1 MIFVMRALTLGA
13 LLALTSACPPPKQ
26 PQQVASN
33 DGLFGYWRPRDGE
46 QLVFAFAPAS
56 EAEELFN
63 LSGNMVAPQTQPVG
77 AVYQLDQL
85 VQLTTFEA
93 TERALN
99 QTVLADMGSVPGTKF
114 STRIDGF
121 ERGVSMQLES
131 KKLDGGSRP
140 WDFYDFCPR
149 SKDLGW
155 GAVNVT
161 ACPTSLATGGSAAFD
176 KQGRLYVYTGSGLA
190 PGTQCPPGPGFLEVQ
205 RGCGTVQFDAP
216 NGRLSAMRVHDD
228 DVLRLAYLHLDNS
241 LRVRERKIGDRDFT
255 ETTLATLVNPRSMQ
269 LLDQRGEPLLLSGDQ
284 LYRRSNGA
292 WGAGELKKKST
303 GQPMTTLGPAAVD
316 LQNRLWVAIGAELWV
331 ERENDFVMTA
341 APGPVHSLYLDPT
354 GDPHVLMSTSAG
366 LEYAVLHENVWRR
379 RVIDSNTTGLIVTHG
394 TTPWR
399 VLTTS
404 YSPAPPWLQPTL
416 ITVHD
421 DGRLEAEV
429 AGGPFNFLAGIST
442 TFAAVGPRGEVAA
455 SLTGETVMTRS
466 AKGRLYPTPKK
477 LEVVVEG
484 PPVNVRSSDGRFT
497 CDQRCTFD
505 VTLGER
511 IAFEVEKKPGVVVT
525 AQSCDRP
532 GRPSSAPC
540 WSTMIP
546 EPSASTAPVT
556 TFTVQVKTRATPLKD
571 AFVAANNQG
580 LATTLG
586 VSGDWVAVGT
596 LFTGAAMQYQ
606 LDDVVIPVTGSFE
619 SVGLVMV
626 NRVSKQSLFVAL
638 PKGVSIERVLPDGSG
653 GLFAALSTSNQAV
666 QVGGVTV
673 GASQTNVLALVHV
686 TSSGAVDRNVTF
698 VSTPR
703 NQPVAIAGVSIAT
716 DGSAAA
722 VVSGNAPLT
731 ALGVPETNALVRV
744 AADGTRTLHGFA
756 GSLATGGQ
764 VFAVDS
770 NHIGFG
776 VNTNTGATLY
786 QWSSG
791 QLQSLA
797 LPGATVRALHATS
810 SATAVMVT
818 STADLSISGRTL
830 MGQRHVVMV
839 DASNAVTATFSLPTA
854 SGAVWSQGVAIV
866 PDGVAFMS
874 DGELRWLS
882 PALVPLRAVLPL
894 PTTTARVSG
903 VQALPTSVSGGSV
916 FILAPPNLDFGD
928 VRGAIAVAQLALF

>member
-1 MIFVMRALTLGA
+1 MIFVMRALPVVV
-13 LLALTSACPPPKQ
+13 LLAMASACPS

-56 EAEELFN
+56 EAEALFN
-63 LSGNMVAPQTQPVG
+63 LSGNMVEPQTKPVG

-114 STRIDGF
+114 STRIDAF

-155 GAVNVT
+155 GQVAVT

-190 PGTQCPPGPGFLEVQ
+190 PGINCPPGPGFLEVQ
-205 RGCGTVQFDAP
+205 RGCGTAQFDAP

-241 LRVRERKIGDRDFT
+241 LRVRERRLGDRDFT

-269 LLDQRGEPLLLSGDQ
+269 LLEQRGEPLLLSGDQ
-284 LYRRSNGA
+284 VYRRANGA
-292 WGAGELKKKST
+292 WAASELKKKST

-316 LQNRLWVAIGAELWV
+316 LEQRLWVAIGNELWV
-331 ERENDFVMTA
+331 ERESDFALTQ
-341 APGPVHSLYLDPT
+341 APGPVHSLYLDPA

-366 LEYAVLHENVWRR
+366 LEYAVLHDGVWRR
-379 RVIDSNTTGLIVTHG
+379 RIVDSNTTGLIVTHG
-394 TTPWR
+394 TAPWR

-421 DGRLEAEV
+421 DGRLEGEV
-429 AGGPFNFLAGIST
+429 AGGPFNFLAGVNT

-455 SLTGETVMTRS
+455 SLTGEAVVTRS
-466 AKGRLYPTPKK
+466 PKGRLYPAPKK
-477 LEVVVEG
+477 LEVVVDG
-484 PPVNVRSSDGRFT
+484 PPVQVRSADGRFS

-540 WSTMIP
+540 WATMVP
-546 EPSASTAPVT
+546 QPSASTAPVT

-571 AFVAANNQG
+571 AFVAANSQG

-606 LDDVVIPVTGSFE
+606 LDDVVVPVTGSFE

-673 GASQTNVLALVHV
+673 GGSQTNVLALVHV
-686 TSSGAVDRNVTF
+686 TSSGTIDRNVTM
-698 VSTPR
+698 VSSAR
-703 NQPVAIAGVSIAT
+703 NAPVGIAGVSLGV

-722 VVSGNAPLT
+722 VASGNGPLT
-731 ALGVPETNALVRV
+731 GLGVPESNALVRV
-744 AADGTRTLHGFA
+744 APDGTRTVHGFA
-756 GSLATGGQ
+756 GPFANSGEVFSVDANRIA
-764 VFAVDS
+764 FAV
-770 NHIGFG
+770 
-776 VNTNTGATLY
+776 NTSSAATLY
-786 QWSSG
+786 QWSNG
-791 QLQSLA
+791 QLQNLA
-797 LPGATVRALHATS
+797 LPGATVQSLHATA
-810 SATAVMVT
+810 SATVLMAT
-818 STADLSISGRTL
+818 STADLTIAGRSL
-830 MGQRHVVMV
+830 MGRRHVLSV
-839 DASNAVTATFSLPTA
+839 DPSNAVTATFSLPTA
-854 SGAVWSQGVAIV
+854 TGAVWSQSVAIV
-866 PDGVAFMS
+866 PEGVAFMS

-882 PALVPLRAVLPL
+882 PSLVPLRAVLPL
-894 PTTTARVSG
+894 PTTTMRVSG
-903 VQALPTSVSGGSV
+903 VQALPTSVSNGSV
-916 FILAPPNLDFGD
+916 FILAPPNLDFGA
-928 VRGAIAVAQLALF
+928 VTGAVAVAQLALF

>member
-1 MIFVMRALTLGA
+1 M
-13 LLALTSACPPPKQ
+13 
-26 PQQVASN
+26 
-33 DGLFGYWRPRDGE
+33 
-46 QLVFAFAPAS
+46 FAFAPAS

-63 LSGNMVAPQTQPVG
+63 LSGNMVEPQTKPVG

-99 QTVLADMGSVPGTKF
+99 QTVLVDMGSLPGTKF
-114 STRIDGF
+114 STRIDAF

-155 GAVNVT
+155 GAVAVT

-190 PGTQCPPGPGFLEVQ
+190 PGINCPPGPGFLEVQ
-205 RGCGTVQFDAP
+205 RGCGTAQFEAP
-216 NGRLSAMRVHDD
+216 NGRLSAMRVHSD
-228 DVLRLAYLHLDNS
+228 DVLRLAYLHFDNS
-241 LRVRERKIGDRDFT
+241 LRVRERKVGDRDFT

-269 LLDQRGEPLLLSGDQ
+269 LLEQRGEPLLLSGDQ
-284 LYRRSNGA
+284 VYRRSNGA
-292 WGAGELKKKST
+292 WGAAELKKKST
-303 GQPMTTLGPAAVD
+303 GQPMTALGPAAVD
-316 LQNRLWVAIGAELWV
+316 VANRLWVAIGSELWV
-331 ERENDFVMTA
+331 ERENDFAMTA
-341 APGPVHSLYLDPT
+341 APGPMHSLYLDPT
-354 GDPHVLMSTSAG
+354 GDPHVLMATGLG
-366 LEYAVLHENVWRR
+366 LEYAVLHEGAWRR
-379 RVIDSNTTGLIVTHG
+379 RVIDANTSGIIVTHG

-416 ITVHD
+416 ITAHD

-429 AGGPFNFLAGIST
+429 AGGPFNFIAGVST

-455 SLTGETVMTRS
+455 SLTGEAVMTRS
-466 AKGRLYPTPKK
+466 EKGRLYTTPKK
-477 LEVVVEG
+477 VEVVVEG
-484 PPVNVRSSDGRFT
+484 PPVKVRSADGRFT

-511 IAFEVEKKPGVVVT
+511 IAFEVEKTPGVVVT

-532 GRPSSAPC
+532 GRPASAPC

-546 EPSASTAPVT
+546 EPSASTAVVN

-571 AFVAANNQG
+571 AFVASNSQG

-606 LDDVVIPVTGSFE
+606 LDDVVVPVTGSFE

-653 GLFAALSTSNQAV
+653 GLFAVLSTTNQPV

-673 GASQTNVLALVHV
+673 GASQTTVFALVHV
-686 TSSGAVDRNVTF
+686 TASGTVDRNVTM
-698 VSTPR
+698 VSSPR
-703 NQPVAIAGVSIAT
+703 NMPVGVPGVSIGV

-722 VVSGNAPLT
+722 VVSGNGPLT
-731 ALGVPETNALVRV
+731 GLGVPESNALVRV
-744 AADGTRTLHGFA
+744 APDGTRTVHGFA
-756 GSLATGGQ
+756 GAFANSGAVFSVDGNRIA
-764 VFAVDS
+764 FAVNS
-770 NHIGFG
+770 NS
-776 VNTNTGATLY
+776 GATLY
-786 QWSSG
+786 QWSNG
-791 QLQSLA
+791 QFQSLA
-797 LPGATVRALHATS
+797 LPGATVLSLHAT
-810 SATAVMVT
+810 ATTTVVMAT
-818 STADLSISGRTL
+818 STADLSIAGRSL
-830 MGQRHVVMV
+830 AGRRHVLSV
-839 DASNAVTATFSLPTA
+839 DTSNAVTATFSLPTA
-854 SGAVWSQGVAIV
+854 TGAAWSQSVAIV
-866 PDGVAFMS
+866 PEGVAFMS

-882 PALVPLRAVLPL
+882 PALVTLRPVLPL
-894 PTTTARVSG
+894 PTTTMRVSG
-903 VQALPTSVSGGSV
+903 VQLLPTSVSNGSV
-916 FILAPPNLDFGD
+916 FILAPPNLDFGA
-928 VRGAIAVAQLALF
+928 VTGTIAVAQLGLF